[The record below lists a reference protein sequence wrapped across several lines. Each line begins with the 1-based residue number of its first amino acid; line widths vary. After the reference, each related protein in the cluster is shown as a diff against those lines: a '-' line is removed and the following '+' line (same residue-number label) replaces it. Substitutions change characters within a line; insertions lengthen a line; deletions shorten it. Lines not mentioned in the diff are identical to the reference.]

1 MLHAT
6 RIGLSLDVFWSLTL
20 RELSR
25 ESVAAAARERD
36 DYNRD
41 IALAWN
47 TARLVLLGWSKG
59 LPPLKREFLPD
70 VTETKTPSQGIRSAM
85 AVISKQ
91 FGFQSKPM
99 SKESWDAIRRN

>member
-1 MLHAT
+1 MLHAK
-6 RIGLSLDVFWSLTL
+6 RVGLSLDVFWSLTL

-47 TARLVLLGWSKG
+47 TARLVLRGWSKG

-70 VTETKTPSQGIRSAM
+70 ITETKTPSQGIRSAM
-85 AVISKQ
+85 AQISKQ
-91 FGFQSKPM
+91 FGIRGRPM
-99 SKESWDAIRRN
+99 SQASWDAIRRN